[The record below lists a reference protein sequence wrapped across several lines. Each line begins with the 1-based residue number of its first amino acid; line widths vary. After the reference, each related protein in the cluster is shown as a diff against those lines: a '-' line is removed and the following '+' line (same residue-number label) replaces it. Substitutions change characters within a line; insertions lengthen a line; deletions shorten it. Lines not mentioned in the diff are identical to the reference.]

1 MISKILQEIM
11 LPVFFIV
18 CIAISFDFLIGLMI
32 GYNKD
37 TNDENN
43 EDDNNEE
50 K

>member
-11 LPVFFIV
+11 LPVFFIICV
-18 CIAISFDFLIGLMI
+18 AVSLDFLISLII
-32 GYNKD
+32 GYDKD
-37 TNDENN
+37 AKDENN